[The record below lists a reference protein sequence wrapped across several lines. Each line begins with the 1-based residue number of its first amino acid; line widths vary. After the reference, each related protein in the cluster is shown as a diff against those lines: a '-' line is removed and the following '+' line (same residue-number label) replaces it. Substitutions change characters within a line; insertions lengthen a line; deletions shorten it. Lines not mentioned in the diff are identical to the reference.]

1 MFESNHTIKKFS
13 LDIIHSICEDLPHPV
28 DLFISSGET
37 FLSSKNPYGL
47 IVDDLNLYETWLDV
61 INSYYDQLKD
71 QGILIMNILGGATL
85 DELIQAMMH
94 ADLRENRLIT
104 RMLPKISAEG
114 LLSISSQSKFSYKTI
129 MSTKTILHYVSVQE
143 IIQSLRE
150 IKLTKKLSNNQLTSR
165 RYWQSVEEIFSD
177 LYNNSVTLEVITLLA
192 VK

>member
-1 MFESNHTIKKFS
+1 VFKSNHPIKQFS
-13 LDIIHSICEDLPHPV
+13 LDIIHSICEDLPQPV
-28 DLFISSGET
+28 DLFISSGDN
-37 FLSSKNPYGL
+37 FSRSMNPYGL
-47 IVDDLNLYETWLDV
+47 IVDDLNLYENVLDV
-61 INSYYDQLKD
+61 IDSYFYQLKD

-114 LLSISSQSKFSYKTI
+114 LLSIVGQSKFSYKTV
-129 MSTKTILHYVSVQE
+129 MSTKTTLHYRSVKE

-165 RYWQSVEEIFSD
+165 RYWESVEEIFSD

>member
-1 MFESNHTIKKFS
+1 VFKSNHPIKQFS
-13 LDIIHSICEDLPHPV
+13 LDIIHSICEDLSQPV
-28 DLFISSGET
+28 DLLISSGDNFSRST
-37 FLSSKNPYGL
+37 NPYGL
-47 IVDDLNLYETWLDV
+47 IVDDLNLYENVLDV
-61 INSYYDQLKD
+61 IDSYFYQLKD

-114 LLSISSQSKFSYKTI
+114 LLSIVGQSKFSYKTV
-129 MSTKTILHYVSVQE
+129 MSTKTTLHYRSVKE

-165 RYWQSVEEIFSD
+165 RYWQSVEEIYSD

>member
-1 MFESNHTIKKFS
+1 MFKSNHPIKQFS
-13 LDIIHSICEDLPHPV
+13 LDIIHSICEDLSQPV
-28 DLFISSGET
+28 DLLISSGDNFSRST
-37 FLSSKNPYGL
+37 NPYGL
-47 IVDDLNLYETWLDV
+47 IVDDLNLYENVLDV
-61 INSYYDQLKD
+61 IDSYFYQLKD

-114 LLSISSQSKFSYKTI
+114 LLSIVGQSKFSYKTV
-129 MSTKTILHYVSVQE
+129 MSTKTTLHYRSVKE

-165 RYWQSVEEIFSD
+165 RYWQSVEEIYSD